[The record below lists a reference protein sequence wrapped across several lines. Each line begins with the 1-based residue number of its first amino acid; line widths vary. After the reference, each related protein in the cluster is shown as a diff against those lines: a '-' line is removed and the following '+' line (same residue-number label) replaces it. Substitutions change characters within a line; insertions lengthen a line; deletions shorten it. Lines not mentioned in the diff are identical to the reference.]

1 MPKTWDIF
9 YYSFLWILTFNKSI
23 YNCWNYPKNPSKSD
37 YSPLSQLLSPSF
49 TPLLYLSW
57 PLRYYTYFHF
67 FVLNCMFHKG
77 ARMIHWKQI
86 RSYQIIPIQ
95 IPMPFSLLLEYNSS
109 TSHNLRDYAIRQLPM
124 SLTFSPSMFF
134 LSLSSDF
141 RDMTLTGIPWRQFFP
156 DSGPLHMSPHP
167 DVPFTHTMVWLAA
180 SFHLVICQNIIS
192 TGAVPQ
198 WPYLK

>member
-57 PLRYYTYFHF
+57 PLCYYTYFHF

-95 IPMPFSLLLEYNSS
+95 IPMSFSLLLEYNSS

-134 LSLSSDF
+134 LFHLTSETWHLLVFLEDNSSLTQGLCTCLL
-141 RDMTLTGIPWRQFFP
+141 TLTCPLPTPWY
-156 DSGPLHMSPHP
+156 GLLLH
-167 DVPFTHTMVWLAA
+167 FIW
-180 SFHLVICQNIIS
+180 
-192 TGAVPQ
+192 
-198 WPYLK
+198 